1 MAEEQTIFKRRAWV
15 CRSRPQSQL
24 GRRVARLKIH
34 MSTCINA
41 LFRLNKLLMQYA
53 KLVSVEIWRHKTT
66 AKTLKKSFFSD
77 NKHWSELNA
86 CGLNYRGL
94 RPFSEPETRAVASF
108 LRRHQRSIIA
118 YISYHSFGQ
127 MWMLPYGYSSDV
139 TSKHELLM
147 VRCMRHNAGNFE
159 WQ

>member
-1 MAEEQTIFKRRAWV
+1 MHKRPLSFEQITNAICKACERRNMTSQDDSQNVKKVIF
-15 CRSRPQSQL
+15 L
-24 GRRVARLKIH
+24 
-34 MSTCINA
+34 
-41 LFRLNKLLMQYA
+41 
-53 KLVSVEIWRHKTT
+53 
-66 AKTLKKSFFSD
+66 D

-86 CGLNYRGL
+86 CGLNYRGW

-159 WQ
+159 RQ